1 MKEINKEEMFGN
13 LKSFL
18 KSKGVDLQDGG
29 DYTHHVRRGCDILTD
44 TVNLSQR
51 GYENAKGAMERGLD
65 QLRQTI
71 HERTAPKSQ
80 PTQAQ
85 SASTA
90 QASAPPPEAEKVKTA
105 KTSTKSTKASS
116 KKPSRKSKK

>member
-13 LKSFL
+13 LKGFL
-18 KSKGVDLQDGG
+18 KSKGIDLQDGG

-51 GYENAKGAMERGLD
+51 GFENAKGAMERGLD

-80 PTQAQ
+80 SAQAK
-85 SASTA
+85 SASNA
-90 QASAPPPEAEKVKTA
+90 QADAPPPKVDEVKAA
-105 KTSTKSTKASS
+105 KTSTRATKASS
-116 KKPSRKSKK
+116 KKPGRKSKK